1 MSKLVWSHNGAGNRV
16 VCVDADGIVIEKT
29 RRFRPT
35 RGGNNRESFLSTN
48 HDKNDCHPVIHFK
61 EYDNEV
67 HAREVADLHRRSFG
81 PGYSVRVHERVIKV
95 DSMNLTRWF
104 VVVRLA

>member
-1 MSKLVWSHNGAGNRV
+1 MSKLVWDNNGAGNRV
-16 VCVDADGIVIEKT
+16 VYVDADGIVIEKT

-35 RGGNNRESFLSTN
+35 QGGESFLSTN
-48 HDKNDCHPVIHFK
+48 DDKNVCSPVVHLK
-61 EYDNEV
+61 DYDDEAD
-67 HAREVADLHRRSFG
+67 AREVAYNNRRSFG